1 MKKLITLVALSGA
14 IITGAQAQITT
25 NAFTG
30 TFTFDASSGTNIPFA
45 YNGTAISDVTVGTL
59 DKVGITNTSST
70 GNFRGSFWALDDTPV
85 GGLTGTVDFNKYMEF
100 GLTAA
105 SGFTLNMTE
114 INFGIGR
121 SGTGPRQWEWRSS
134 VDNFAAPIT
143 TFGSL
148 NASVTQ
154 SLGILTTPD
163 ANTGYTGN
171 VLDLSGGGFDNL
183 TSVTF
188 RLYGYN
194 SEGTG
199 GTGGLQ
205 GPLTFSGATVVP
217 EPSTYALLA
226 LAGAGL
232 AAYRLRRRTRR

>member
-1 MKKLITLVALSGA
+1 MKKLLIILALAGTCTA
-14 IITGAQAQITT
+14 HAQLIT

-30 TFTFDASSGTNIPFA
+30 TFTFDGSTGTNIPFA
-45 YNGTAISDVTVGTL
+45 YNGTAIPDVTVGSA
-59 DKVGITNTSST
+59 DKIGITNSSST

-85 GGLTGTVDFNKYMEF
+85 GGLTGTVDLGKYIEF

-105 SGFTLNMTE
+105 AGTTINMTE
-114 INFGIGR
+114 INFGVGR

-134 VDNFAAPIT
+134 VDSFAAPIT
-143 TFGSL
+143 TFGTL
-148 NASVTQ
+148 NASVTE

-163 ANTGYTGN
+163 ANAGYTGN
-171 VLDLSGGGFDNL
+171 VLDLSGGSFDNL

-194 SEGTG
+194 SESTA

-205 GPLTFSGATVVP
+205 GPLTFSGASVVP
-217 EPSTYALLA
+217 EPSTYAMIA
-226 LAGAGL
+226 LAGAGF
-232 AAYRLRRRTRR
+232 AAYRLRRRARR

>member
-1 MKKLITLVALSGA
+1 MKKFLTTLALTGA
-14 IITGAQAQITT
+14 IITGAQAQT
-25 NAFTG
+25 NSFTG
-30 TFTFDASSGTNIPFA
+30 TFTFDSSSGTNIPFA
-45 YNGTAISDVTVGTL
+45 YNGTAISDVTVGAL
-59 DKVGITNTSST
+59 NKIGITNTSST
-70 GNFRGSFWALDDTPV
+70 RNFRGSFWALDDTPV
-85 GGLTGTVDFNKYMEF
+85 GSLTGTVDLGKYMEF

-105 SGFTLNMTE
+105 SGFTLNMTD
-114 INFGIGR
+114 ISFGVGR

-134 VDNFAAPIT
+134 IDNYLAPIASYST
-143 TFGSL
+143 N
-148 NASVTQ
+148 NAGLTE
-154 SLGILTTPD
+154 SLGVLTNPD
-163 ANTGYTGN
+163 ANSAWTGN

-194 SEGTG
+194 AEGTA

-226 LAGAGL
+226 LSGAGL
-232 AAYRLRRRTRR
+232 AAYRLRRRARR